1 MAAVGKLLT
10 SRAYW
15 LTLAL
20 FSGSMVA
27 VALYYQYV
35 LGEEP
40 CQACIQVRLWVV
52 GLLILGSSWLACL
65 QKHPFSLQL
74 TPGGGFCSG
83 SGGALLVSVS
93 VGERQGR
100 RQLRIQLGMPDWFA
114 VDRWFPSL
122 FEVRNLCSFTPDM
135 LFGLSMAEALLLT
148 AAGLIVGILCS
159 IIATFSPQAFPH
171 AGVSG
176 QPKAPRGWGPPTES
190 TTGALHVAA
199 LAPLVRP
206 LGRRHSGLS
215 AYRTATRSAPA
226 TPLQNGGAH
235 PRARWP
241 YCHSNDS
248 RSQTG
253 RSQR

>member
-1 MAAVGKLLT
+1 MAAVGRLLT

-20 FSGSMVA
+20 FSGSMLA

-52 GLLILGSSWLACL
+52 GLLTLGLLMACL
-65 QKHPFSLQL
+65 PPKAPLFAAANLLAVVFAVGLAERSWFLYQL
-74 TPGGGFCSG
+74 ENGKGDG
-83 SGGALLVSVS
+83 SC
-93 VGERQGR
+93 EF
-100 RQLRIQLGMPDWFA
+100 QLGMPDWFA

-159 IIATFSPQAFPH
+159 MIATFSPQAFPH
-171 AGVSG
+171 AGVSS
-176 QPKAPRGWGPPTES
+176 QPKGP
-190 TTGALHVAA
+190 
-199 LAPLVRP
+199 
-206 LGRRHSGLS
+206 
-215 AYRTATRSAPA
+215 
-226 TPLQNGGAH
+226 
-235 PRARWP
+235 
-241 YCHSNDS
+241 
-248 RSQTG
+248 
-253 RSQR
+253 